1 MDWMNRGHFITIE
14 GNEGAGKS
22 SLAVMMSEY
31 LLTKGLEVVATREP
45 GGIAIAEQIR
55 AIVLDTGNT
64 TMEGRTEALLYAAA
78 RRQHYVEKIVPTL
91 EQGKTILC
99 DRFIDSSLAY
109 QGHARGLGIDEVLSI
124 NAFAINGEFPDLTI
138 YLDVDPEVGIERIHA
153 HGDREINRLDMES
166 LAFHRN
172 VREGY
177 LKVLKRFPER
187 IKRVDANRG
196 IDDVFE
202 EIKGVLDRFL
212 SGRE

>member
-1 MDWMNRGHFITIE
+1 MNRGHFITIE

-22 SLAVMMSEY
+22 SIAVMMTEY
-31 LLTKGLEVVATREP
+31 LRTKGVEVVATREP

-64 TMEGRTEALLYAAA
+64 TMDGRTEALLYAAA

-109 QGHARGLGIDEVLSI
+109 QGYARGLGIDEVLSI

-138 YLDVDPEVGIERIHA
+138 YLDVDPEVGIHRIHA

-166 LAFHRN
+166 LSFHRN

-177 LKVLKRFPER
+177 LKVLERFPDR
-187 IKRVDANRG
+187 IKRVDANPG
-196 IDDVFE
+196 IDDVFA

-212 SGRE
+212 GEPE